1 MFRAGGTGRAGRTL
15 SSLEALIPVGRCA
28 ARVLVAALLL
38 SPPVAAQVTI
48 LAPGGISVTPKGG
61 PALTVSPNSSGNT
74 GFFVSSTCSVATTVQ
89 LLCNPTGS
97 VTSCDLDQ
105 TELTLDPFET
115 LDIQAD
121 FTTGGAGTGRVTVEA
136 VGWDDGWRD
145 VIVSGVAA
153 PMVTQPR
160 QPDSLIDRSH
170 CLTAAAAWA
179 AWSCGDGLFQ
189 LSSPAVTTLDRARAL
204 TLVHATNT
212 ASPRPWVMAEVTPPV
227 GSLQPN
233 HVTVELTV
241 RDTLRRTA
249 VYAGWG

>member
-1 MFRAGGTGRAGRTL
+1 MPNGRFA
-15 SSLEALIPVGRCA
+15 S
-28 ARVLVAALLL
+28 RVLSAAVLL
-38 SPPVAAQVTI
+38 SPPLAAQVTV
-48 LAPGGISVTPKGG
+48 LAPGGISATPKGG

-74 GFFVSSTCSVATTVQ
+74 SFDVISTRPVVTTVE
-89 LLCNPTGS
+89 LLCEPSGAVTTCTFSGPALARSASSGS
-97 VTSCDLDQ
+97 SV
-105 TELTLDPFET
+105 EITLNPFET
-115 LDIQAD
+115 TGVGVD
-121 FTTGGAGTGRVTVEA
+121 FTTGGVGNGMITV
-136 VGWDDGWRD
+136 VPSGWEWDAGWRD
-145 VIVSGVAA
+145 VDVSGVAA
-153 PMVTQPR
+153 PTVTQPR

-189 LSSPAVTTLDRARAL
+189 LSTPAVTTLDRARAL